1 MGIAQF
7 GTDGVLLRQRDISA
21 AAQGKDIRTGFTAIV
36 AFLVGM
42 LVAGG
47 NGIAPVFNRV
57 QRGFLGIGRGG
68 CGGGEGKDNSV
79 SLFGK

>member
-7 GTDGVLLRQRDISA
+7 GTDSVLLRQRDIGT
-21 AAQGKDIRTGFTAIV
+21 AAQGKAITIDFAFADTAFYI
-36 AFLVGM
+36 AMF
-42 LVAGG
+42 VAGG

-68 CGGGEGKDNSV
+68 CGGGEGKD
-79 SLFGK
+79 GKGE